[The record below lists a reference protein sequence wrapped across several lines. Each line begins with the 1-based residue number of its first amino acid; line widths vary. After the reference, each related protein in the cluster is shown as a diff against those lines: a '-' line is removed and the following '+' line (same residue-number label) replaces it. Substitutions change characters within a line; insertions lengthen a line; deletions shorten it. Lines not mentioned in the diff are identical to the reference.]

1 MADQRPAAAPPGTP
15 GTPPSDRSLLRRLRE
30 GQEDGATQLYVRYVQ
45 RLRDLV
51 RARCSAKLAARV
63 DADDIVQSAFRSFF
77 RVAHTGVYQVPDG
90 EDLWKLLLTITLNKI
105 RAQGVY
111 HNAAKR
117 DVRQTTSLSGAGG
130 LEVSDP
136 RDDLADNFLRLVL
149 AEALEQLSD
158 QHRAVVELRLQGHDV
173 AAIAGQTGRAKRT
186 VERLLQQALAQLR
199 QHFQQD
205 E

>member
-1 MADQRPAAAPPGTP
+1 
-15 GTPPSDRSLLRRLRE
+15 LRRLRE
-30 GQEDGATQLYVRYVQ
+30 GNEDGATQLYARYVQ

-117 DVRQTTSLSGAGG
+117 DVRQTTSLSAGSG
-130 LEVSDP
+130 LDVESR
-136 RDDLADNFLRLVL
+136 RDDLADSFLRLVL
-149 AEALEQLSD
+149 MEALEQLPE
-158 QHRAVVELRLQGHDV
+158 QHRAVVEFRLEGHDV
-173 AAIAGQTGRAKRT
+173 ATIARQTGRAKRT

-199 QHFQQD
+199 DYFKQD